1 MMLVAFGGISSGMVE
16 LSISVQL
23 AAEGK
28 IKVAPGPEP
37 KGVCLAWLRCF
48 WLRWISKVSISV
60 GSDMETLLCMI
71 LVNGWCGLESN
82 HFTCWK
88 SRSRFSFFSMVLL
101 SVVV

>member
-71 LVNGWCGLESN
+71 LVNGWCGLYG
-82 HFTCWK
+82 FTVGCSLIMK
-88 SRSRFSFFSMVLL
+88 ELYSFLGGIGSELF
-101 SVVV
+101 